1 VAIFEGQLHID
12 KADRFALVTAR
23 FNEFIVDR
31 LVEGAMDCL
40 LRHGGGESQVDIF
53 RVPGSFELPQ
63 VALEVARTGKYAG
76 VALIGAVIRGGTPHF
91 DMIAAEVTK
100 GAAQVALETGVPLV
114 FGVRVPGSFE
124 LPQVALEVA
133 RTGKY
138 AGVALIGAVI
148 RGGTPHFDMIAA
160 EVTKGAA
167 QVALETGVPLVFGV
181 LTTDTVEQA
190 IERAGTKMGNK
201 GWEAAQSLIEMVN
214 LRRAMKH
221 KKGK

>member
-1 VAIFEGQLHID
+1 VAIFEGQLHVNGG
-12 KADRFALVTAR
+12 DRFALVTAR

-40 LRHGGGESQVDIF
+40 LRHGGSESQVDVF
-53 RVPGSFELPQ
+53 KVPGSFELPQ
-63 VALEVARTGKYAG
+63 TALHVAKTGHYSG

-100 GAAQVALETGVPLV
+100 GAAQVA
-114 FGVRVPGSFE
+114 
-124 LPQVALEVA
+124 
-133 RTGKY
+133 
-138 AGVALIGAVI
+138 
-148 RGGTPHFDMIAA
+148 M
-160 EVTKGAA
+160 
-167 QVALETGVPLVFGV
+167 ETGVPLVFGV

-201 GWEAAQSLIEMVN
+201 GWEAAQSLIEMVDLQKA
-214 LRRAMKH
+214 LRH